1 MRLQTDLEFQQI
13 EIKKLNSKFNI
24 EMFSSKIRCG
34 KAFAAEQKI
43 RDLKR
48 LLLKSK
54 NNGKRNKVGIK
65 PLKLIQKVTNNLNK
79 TPAQKYGV
87 EPEQVESKNLKD
99 ENYREIY
106 DFHRL
111 SKVGKDIVRRDRFNK
126 VRDNS
131 KNIRLRDPLEIGE
144 KVLVLAERIKKKDA
158 PGFLYKS
165 TTQNRSFFNRDKIFI
180 IRKRIRL
187 ENSFYYWLS
196 NENSNKIIENR
207 YPRQELFSLKKQWM

>member
-1 MRLQTDLEFQQI
+1 
-13 EIKKLNSKFNI
+13 
-24 EMFSSKIRCG
+24 MFSSKIRCG

>member
-1 MRLQTDLEFQQI
+1 
-13 EIKKLNSKFNI
+13 
-24 EMFSSKIRCG
+24 MFSSKIRCG

-165 TTQNRSFFNRDKIFI
+165 TMQNRSFFNRDKIFI
-180 IRKRIRL
+180 IRKK
-187 ENSFYYWLS
+187 
-196 NENSNKIIENR
+196 NKAR
-207 YPRQELFSLKKQWM
+207 K